1 VRKNGRRFFLSRSFS
16 DKTNPRSFPKTGSGR
31 YKTATR
37 RNDQKERWF
46 RSAGERISYEHL
58 ITSLPAGTMVDLLL
72 QRKGKEVHASVT
84 TSPAQFLIPRTV
96 SHPGHPS
103 PAQTSPDQT
112 RPAQTRPGQ
121 TRPDHTIPGQARPGQ
136 ASHTRPARA
145 MPSHL
150 TSQPASHT
158 SSARANQACLQSHFA
173 DTSYFTGGWP
183 LWQDG
188 HDCNPSYLICG
199 GLVFV
204 PLTLP
209 WCLIICAPTKDT
221 PARFRPPSLR
231 NAGRSI
237 LPR

>member
-1 VRKNGRRFFLSRSFS
+1 VVSICRGENIVRASDYLVTRWHDGR
-16 DKTNPRSFPKTGSGR
+16 PAAPAEG
-31 YKTATR
+31 
-37 RNDQKERWF
+37 Q
-46 RSAGERISYEHL
+46 RSACIGDDQPGTVPDPAHGE
-58 ITSLPAGTMVDLLL
+58 P
-72 QRKGKEVHASVT
+72 
-84 TSPAQFLIPRTV
+84 PR
-96 SHPGHPS
+96 PPQPS
-103 PAQTSPDQT
+103 PDQPRPAQT